1 MGTHPQFKNTDVP
14 PHPVLPY
21 ITWGGR
27 ILTLH
32 FDYVAGYT
40 DPLILFFELTQLTP
54 DEMTHLAFGNPPPP
68 VLEKK
73 LKGLQFVTCLTSTW
87 FPTSL
92 HDTTRQHTC
101 TPQ

>member
-1 MGTHPQFKNTDVP
+1 MGTHLQFKNADVH

-68 VLEKK
+68 VLEKV
-73 LKGLQFVTCLTSTW
+73 LKGLQKPPQSMV
-87 FPTSL
+87 SL
-92 HDTTRQHTC
+92 HMPSAYKLRSHVLA
-101 TPQ
+101 